1 MQRWSPSPVD
11 VCDVCSAVMLLL
23 LWISLGWIKRERFV
37 VFLRCSLF
45 LPKPSAALVQQ
56 NTANPHW
63 GEARMY
69 GFLNPGA
76 SLWGFGAASLPAFL
90 IPAFRRRWDWGHP
103 WGCGSGGRALGGSL
117 SLIPRCFWGCSVTSL
132 GLGLTAW
139 TRGWRVSGGVRDLAL
154 QAGTKTKMRFKW
166 GNSDPSPVSGDLPS
180 VDSGITK

>member
-23 LWISLGWIKRERFV
+23 LWISLGWIKRERYV

-90 IPAFRRRWDWGHP
+90 IPAFRRR
-103 WGCGSGGRALGGSL
+103 
-117 SLIPRCFWGCSVTSL
+117 CFWGCSVTSL

-166 GNSDPSPVSGDLPS
+166 GNSDPSPVSRDLPS